1 MDSDSDIS
9 QGGGLAKDEKE
20 VRGRETH
27 RKKKK
32 KSDETRKRHK
42 HKKKHKKEKRVREDK
57 EDRIDQ
63 GEQEEQERG
72 TDRQEELAEEDKDEG
87 GTRGDGSVNHD
98 GVVKMEERVANHTEV
113 EVLTPHKSLSLTP
126 SLAVMNNSPPTIHHD
141 AVIPEDLHSFDPTAA
156 PEPFTSA
163 EPLQK
168 FPSAEPLQKS
178 PSAEPLQKSPVQNAQ
193 QMPNNN

>member
-87 GTRGDGSVNHD
+87 GTRGDGSVNH